1 MENSYRDRPYLGP
14 NEYAIVRGLNSA
26 SSVDSIWNTLVRAAD
41 TGVLRQKRAED
52 PKNEHKWS
60 LVKEVNGRGSG
71 YNTLYKIDRWIKEEL
86 PDLLQLNREQT
97 FKKKEITPDD
107 IMVLLGTLW
116 TQARHIPCTP
126 QTRISFH
133 TAVLM
138 AAIGG
143 FRPGELMLLKYNQVQ
158 FELLRD
164 PRDPSKRRLV
174 ASIQIRHS
182 KQKRSIQESQH
193 RTLLF
198 CITTIPC
205 KPLCLVSLLVGR
217 ALADRAFETDF
228 RSLDD
233 ILNRPRLDHADSLP
247 LHWAKHI
254 EDKAIVPICYATYL
268 EIWGRTLTVA
278 GLRDKSQR
286 PYSLRVGA
294 GGRLSGSLTEPVR
307 NYVLGNS
314 EDVFLRSYQP
324 HRVSHNLVEIAF
336 DPKGAAAAESIGEF
350 LQLERLEKSESE
362 SVTLDLVSLYVPLLQ
377 RRPAEVIAL
386 LDLHGS
392 EQKNK
397 MMPPYEPPI
406 DPKRPHR
413 CLFGCDSFSKRGN
426 LTKHNTTC
434 HFNRGDFDQPFSCPE
449 CRQLRLREHVINRP
463 MQWSNH
469 IKTCHGREHAPNLP
483 RGLYSRPSASW
494 IKNMPCHQVSLGQ
507 EGYYLVCG
515 DRFKNAGAFATHFR
529 IQHVEKQKFFESP
542 FDCPECVRQQ
552 TDPSRFDNAID
563 WQAHLKM
570 DYQGGGIYGK
580 LHILLPPR
588 GKKRLR
594 TEPSNCQNRDELAT
608 VRTPRQ
614 RLMLTKEDDT
624 SAPAPIIHS
633 PAYTL
638 SRFSPGVDFSL
649 IDPQLLEN
657 C

>member
-1 MENSYRDRPYLGP
+1 M
-14 NEYAIVRGLNSA
+14 
-26 SSVDSIWNTLVRAAD
+26 
-41 TGVLRQKRAED
+41 
-52 PKNEHKWS
+52 
-60 LVKEVNGRGSG
+60 
-71 YNTLYKIDRWIKEEL
+71 
-86 PDLLQLNREQT
+86 
-97 FKKKEITPDD
+97 
-107 IMVLLGTLW
+107 
-116 TQARHIPCTP
+116 
-126 QTRISFH
+126 
-133 TAVLM
+133 
-138 AAIGG
+138 
-143 FRPGELMLLKYNQVQ
+143 
-158 FELLRD
+158 
-164 PRDPSKRRLV
+164 
-174 ASIQIRHS
+174 
-182 KQKRSIQESQH
+182 
-193 RTLLF
+193 
-198 CITTIPC
+198 
-205 KPLCLVSLLVGR
+205 
-217 ALADRAFETDF
+217 
-228 RSLDD
+228 
-233 ILNRPRLDHADSLP
+233 
-247 LHWAKHI
+247 
-254 EDKAIVPICYATYL
+254 
-268 EIWGRTLTVA
+268 
-278 GLRDKSQR
+278 
-286 PYSLRVGA
+286 
-294 GGRLSGSLTEPVR
+294 R

-324 HRVSHNLVEIAF
+324 HRVSHNLVEIAFGQHAAGSDADLFKKLRHSLLQRDPNAPIYVSEQDMQALEEREDIRDLRCVYRNTVAQSSSDNPSAKKIAAKIFWIRRTLSEARLLELRRSYFEEVDRLRAMGETPTRAADHGLNPGKTF

-392 EQKNK
+392 EQKDE

-449 CRQLRLREHVINRP
+449 CRRLRLGEHVIDGP

-469 IKTCHGREHAPNLP
+469 IETCHGREHAPNLP

-494 IKNMPCHQVSLGQ
+494 MKNMPCHQVSLGQ
-507 EGYYLVCG
+507 EGYCLVCG

-570 DYQGGGIYGK
+570 DHQGGGIYGK

-594 TEPSNCQNRDELAT
+594 TEPSNCQDGDELAT